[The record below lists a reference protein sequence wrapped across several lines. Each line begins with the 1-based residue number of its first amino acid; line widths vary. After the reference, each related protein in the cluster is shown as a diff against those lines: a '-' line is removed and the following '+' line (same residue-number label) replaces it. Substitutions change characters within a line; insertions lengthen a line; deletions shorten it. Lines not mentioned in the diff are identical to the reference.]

1 MGFRKVVAIVILL
14 IVLVALARQAGRVL
28 IVDEPVSA
36 DAIVVLAGESNSRP
50 ELALDLLHKGLVP
63 HVFFDAEERS
73 LIYDELLV
81 DIAQRYINARGEQS
95 RVSVC
100 PVRGSSTSAEV
111 RDVNRC
117 LQTIGAH
124 SVLIVTS
131 EFHTRRALMI
141 LKHSL
146 PQYQFHVAAAY
157 NSWQFGE
164 KWWTNREWAKTVFD
178 EWLKTAWWVAVDR
191 WRM

>member
-1 MGFRKVVAIVILL
+1 L
-14 IVLVALARQAGRVL
+14 
-28 IVDEPVSA
+28 E
-36 DAIVVLAGESNSRP
+36 
-50 ELALDLLHKGLVP
+50 LLHKGLVP

-100 PVRGSSTSAEV
+100 PVTGSSTFAEV
-111 RDVNRC
+111 RDANRC

-141 LKHSL
+141 FRHSL
-146 PQYQFHVAAAY
+146 PQYQFHVAAAR

-178 EWLKTAWWVAVDR
+178 EWLKTAWWEAVDR
-191 WRM
+191 WRT